1 MRTIQPHQSVLEWY
15 ARHWWLVGKILSE
28 GYRLIFNDC
37 QFWRS
42 VNDLILSSVTLTYIP
57 DKSNEN
63 TAALKTAKVSLET
76 AKQELKDYKDKAAR
90 ILQVRIGRG
99 AIIFSFQAP
108 KPSPS
113 RFFQKIQSCSIHNFL

>member
-1 MRTIQPHQSVLEWY
+1 MTVRENFEL
-15 ARHWWLVGKILSE
+15 RLS
-28 GYRLIFNDC
+28 FNFQYDC
-37 QFWRS
+37 QFWLLVS
-42 VNDLILSSVTLTYIP
+42 FLSLGSVTLSYIP

-108 KPSPS
+108 KAFPPG
-113 RFFQKIQSCSIHNFL
+113 CSKDTIMER